1 MLNFNGTARRMARM
15 ALWVLMAV
23 LPVCVRADYSVFHE
37 NGKAGIKDDAGNIT
51 LAATYDYLY
60 PLSNSHNARFGGGGT
75 FGMLDMRDGTVLLPV
90 KYKLIGDFYN
100 GLAVVAINGKRGYVD
115 VNGNF
120 VFEPQFDD
128 AASFYAGSAEVT
140 RDGRRFYISVDGKEY
155 DTRPQPEELA
165 RQDYTP
171 APRAAKESAK
181 ADADKKEKTAKQSSA
196 PAKGDEKNGV
206 TAKTTVAKGSSPKS
220 SAASKAASKD
230 ASTEASFSAAKSG
243 DWHETTP
250 TPYISP
256 TTRFIA
262 KKVEWDNLPK
272 VSEGIFYIQEYNR
285 KIGYMAYYG
294 FWTVDGRCLFPAQ
307 YEGFTREQP
316 RFDSG
321 ACVVKATGTK
331 RPTPMILYADGT
343 TKALSH
349 EWDAMTQFYDGVA
362 MVREV
367 LGMKTINL
375 FYINTKGEKIWPHLA
390 EKATLGSIV
399 LEMRPLREGLRAY
412 YSNADKAW
420 GFLDKDGKIV
430 IRPAFR
436 EVRDFSGGYAL
447 AMLPKD
453 SYSGKPVF
461 IDRTG
466 ATVVEVPGDYPS
478 LQYATVVSDVA
489 DGYFAISDGSGAP
502 TDYYDMKGAKVR
514 SYAGGATQFA
524 DGTAFMRNEKYG
536 DEEPVKV
543 INTNFDI
550 VGQWPFRTT
559 EFINNKPVFT
569 ESPYYTFD
577 RHTVINHLGEP
588 VLWVK
593 DGVMSED
600 RLGQFS
606 PDGYASARSL
616 FADPSDHTRTFD
628 YTGYVEPSGRY
639 SVVFSATP
647 GAGGPFELIPG
658 PNPPGPNPPTPI
670 PGPIPGD
677 TIPEGPIG
685 PGEAGVRYNVSV
697 VAFPAEG
704 GTVYGSGEYAYG
716 DTIRVTGT
724 PAKGYEFTGIECSR
738 NSSRT
743 STFNRFVVKGDM
755 DITCF
760 FVKKDTVGDVTPGC
774 FEGHLTEM
782 PLPVYAQF
790 GDATGNK
797 FGSGSRG
804 FLAVPMDASETHT
817 ANSTDNRATLG
828 VNIFFVPMNII
839 GITEEGGHRYLVLDG
854 GIFKYANLNVTDNT
868 AMGGINNIMLKMM
881 MLFDG
886 ADAGELAPGRYRV
899 EITGGSPSDGT
910 FTLGMMQR
918 RSPRYGWISADDP
931 SFHNPLGGFFIKR
944 VDKGLPASFFNGVTL
959 KSCGRKEV
967 QWYPDESF
975 YGGNTSMLGD
985 FAKRLGELYRG
996 AVSGNPKLSDYD
1008 FRQFSTDLDNNLFRV
1023 R

>member
-1 MLNFNGTARRMARM
+1 MGRL
-15 ALWVLMAV
+15 ALWLLMSVMPWA
-23 LPVCVRADYSVFHE
+23 LSAGYTVFHE
-37 NGKAGIKDDAGNIT
+37 NGKAGIKDDAGNVT
-51 LAATYDYLY
+51 VAATYDYLY

-100 GLAVVAINGKRGYVD
+100 GLAVVSDGAKRGYVD

-128 AASFYAGSAEVT
+128 AASFYAGTAEVT
-140 RDGRRFYISVDGKEY
+140 RDGRRFYIGVDGKEY
-155 DTRPQPEELA
+155 DTRPLPDEHAL
-165 RQDYTP
+165 RDYIP
-171 APRAAKESAK
+171 RPRADKDSAK
-181 ADADKKEKTAKQSSA
+181 PAAGKKEKNVNQSAAS
-196 PAKGDEKNGV
+196 AKGAEKKGAP
-206 TAKTTVAKGSSPKS
+206 AKTTVASKPGANAASAAAASAPKS
-220 SAASKAASKD
+220 R
-230 ASTEASFSAAKSG
+230 

-250 TPYISP
+250 TPYISH

-262 KKVEWDNLPK
+262 KKVDWDNMPQ

-285 KIGYMAYYG
+285 KIGYMSYYG

-307 YEGFTREQP
+307 YEGFTREKP

-420 GFLDKDGKIV
+420 GFLDKEGKVV
-430 IRPAFR
+430 IRPVFR

-466 ATVVEVPGDYPS
+466 ATVVEVPGDYPT
-478 LQYATVVSDVA
+478 LQYAAVVSDVA
-489 DGYFAISDGSGAP
+489 DGYFAINDGSGAP
-502 TDYYDMKGAKVR
+502 TDYYDLKGVKVKN
-514 SYAGGATQFA
+514 YAGGATQFA

-577 RHTVINHLGEP
+577 RHTVINPLGEP

-593 DGVMSED
+593 NGVMSQE

-606 PDGYASARSL
+606 PDGYASARTL
-616 FADPSDHTRTFD
+616 FADPSDPSRTFD

-647 GAGGPFELIPG
+647 GAGGPFEQIPG

-697 VAFPAEG
+697 VAYPAEG
-704 GTVYGSGEYAYG
+704 GMVYGSGEYAYG

-724 PAKGYEFTGIECSR
+724 PAKDYELTGIECSR

-743 STFNRFVVKGDM
+743 SVFNKFVVRGDM
-755 DITCF
+755 EITCF
-760 FVKKDTVGDVTPGC
+760 FVKKDTIGDVTPGC

-782 PLPVYAQF
+782 PLPVYAQL
-790 GDATGNK
+790 GDGTGNK

-817 ANSTDNRATLG
+817 ANSTDKRATLG
-828 VNIFFVPMNII
+828 VNIFFVPMNVI
-839 GITEEGGHRYLVLDG
+839 GITEEEGRSYLVLDG

-881 MLFDG
+881 LLFDG
-886 ADAGELAPGRYRV
+886 ADSGELAPGRYRV

-944 VDKGLPASFFNGVTL
+944 VDKGLPAAFFNGVTL
-959 KSCGRKEV
+959 KSCSRKEV
-967 QWYPDESF
+967 PWYPDESF
-975 YGGNTSMLGD
+975 YGGNNSMSGD
-985 FAKRLGELYRG
+985 FARRLGELYRG

-1008 FRQFSTDLDNNLFRV
+1008 FRQFSTDLDKNLFRV